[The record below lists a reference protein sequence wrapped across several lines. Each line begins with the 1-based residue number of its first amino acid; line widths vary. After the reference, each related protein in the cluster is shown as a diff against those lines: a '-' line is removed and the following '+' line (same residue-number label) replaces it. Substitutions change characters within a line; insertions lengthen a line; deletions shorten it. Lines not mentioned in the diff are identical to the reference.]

1 MSKLSKF
8 AVAAVVAAGMST
20 ATVAVADEI
29 CPKRGGVLKTVDMH
43 YKLLDPTQRA
53 NPIYQMRLVYDS
65 LLDINYD
72 LSLAPGLAEAMP
84 EQVDETTFVFKLRK
98 GVKFHDG
105 SEFNADAVKFNVDR
119 LIEGKVSSPYSG
131 TWKRFIKD
139 VKVVDDYTVRFEF
152 KEAWPSFLWEAA
164 SSLRIG
170 SPTKIKELGKDY
182 GIKGASGTGPFM
194 FSAFQAKK
202 SLNLV
207 RNPNYYRKG
216 EPCLD
221 GYQARTIK
229 SGSVRILSVKKGDLD
244 VINTFPES
252 QFPQFDGV
260 TDVIIEEGKASTLT
274 ILPLN
279 TKHPALADKRVR
291 QAIQLAV
298 NGKELIDNVYGGAG
312 EEIESIFP
320 PWHPGYIKA
329 DDLSPIR
336 QNVEKAKQLLS
347 EAGYGPGKKPLV
359 LNMET
364 GSGGAHV
371 QRGVLIQAQL
381 KAIGIELKVK
391 NISMGQAL
399 SNMYQGNYHMI
410 LWQMLGGPNMKDYA
424 WNLFSGDGSGNYTF
438 YNKEGGYQNPR
449 ANELANKIVKTEDPS
464 TVQAEIKEL
473 QKLVFEDVPYIFLN
487 YRNHRTAR
495 QNYVKNFK
503 TGKLK
508 GREDF
513 RRVWL
518 DK

>member
-1 MSKLSKF
+1 MKNVSKT
-8 AVAAVVAAGMST
+8 AVAA
-20 ATVAVADEI
+20 TVATLMSIASAVSADEI

-43 YKLLDPTQRA
+43 YKTLDPSQRA
-53 NPIYQMRLVYDS
+53 NPIYQMRLIYDS

-72 LSLAPGLAEAMP
+72 LSLSPGLAEAMP
-84 EQVDETTFVFKLRK
+84 EQLSDTAFVFKLRK

-105 SEFNADAVKFNVDR
+105 SDFDASAVKFNVER
-119 LIEGKVSSPYSG
+119 LIEGKIKSPYSG
-131 TWKRFIKD
+131 TWKRFIKA
-139 VKVVDDYTVRFEF
+139 VTVVDAHTVRFEF
-152 KEAWPSFLWEAA
+152 VEPWPSFLWEAA

-170 SPTKIKELGKDY
+170 SPAKMKELGKNY

-194 FSAFQAKK
+194 FESFQAKK
-202 SLNLV
+202 TLTLV

-252 QFPQFDGV
+252 QFPQFEGADNI
-260 TDVIIEEGKASTLT
+260 TIEEGKASTLT

-320 PWHPGYIKA
+320 PWHPGFVKME
-329 DDLSPIR
+329 DLSPIR
-336 QNVEKAKQLLS
+336 QDVEKAKKLLA

-371 QRGVLIQAQL
+371 QRGVLLQAQM

-399 SNMYQGNYHMI
+399 SNMYSGNYHMI

-424 WNLFSGDGSGNYTF
+424 WNLYSGDGSGNYTY
-438 YNKEGGYQNPR
+438 YNKKGGYQNAR
-449 ANELANKIVKTEDPS
+449 ANELANEIVKTEDPS
-464 TVQAEIKEL
+464 KVQAQIKEL
-473 QKLVFEDVPYIFLN
+473 QALVFEDVPYIFLN

-508 GREDF
+508 GREDI